1 MLFRLRYFF
10 QDIGKELL
18 KLYPEYSRTSLY
30 RHAVKSIDSTQV
42 VDKSKFNKGRLKKVS
57 LRGGKNYFAKN
68 TQIMGI
74 IWVICYQETTIGFW
88 ARY

>member
-10 QDIGKELL
+10 QDRGKELL

-42 VDKSKFNKGRLKKVS
+42 VDKSNKGRLNKVS
-57 LRGGKNYFAKN
+57 LRGGKNYFARN

-74 IWVICYQETTIGFW
+74 I
-88 ARY
+88 

>member
-30 RHAVKSIDSTQV
+30 RHAVKSIDSTRV
-42 VDKSKFNKGRLKKVS
+42 VDKSNKGRLNKVS
-57 LRGGKNYFAKN
+57 LRGGKNYFARN

-74 IWVICYQETTIGFW
+74 I
-88 ARY
+88 

>member
-10 QDIGKELL
+10 QDRGKELL

-42 VDKSKFNKGRLKKVS
+42 VDKSKFNKGRLNKVS
-57 LRGGKNYFAKN
+57 LRGGKNYFARN

-74 IWVICYQETTIGFW
+74 I
-88 ARY
+88 

>member
-42 VDKSKFNKGRLKKVS
+42 VDKSNKGRLNKVS
-57 LRGGKNYFAKN
+57 LRGRKNYFARN

-74 IWVICYQETTIGFW
+74 I
-88 ARY
+88 